1 MKYISGRK
9 FVYQSAIPLNRQIP
23 HPRTTRFIVELNFK
37 SKFLCPS
44 NDNYKQKI
52 LKEFSSTSSMAFLSG
67 MTKHGSYCKKLVFVG
82 TNY

>member
-1 MKYISGRK
+1 MTYE
-9 FVYQSAIPLNRQIP
+9 V
-23 HPRTTRFIVELNFK
+23 HPRQEICVPISYPIKQADPSSTRFIVELNFK